1 MESKGEDTCQRTG
14 KGGGGENKHL
24 KTKSSMEGKERG
36 GKAKGIRKEGIS
48 QTKEKM
54 SAQPVINKKIHS
66 FDFFVVVVE
75 WLS

>member
-1 MESKGEDTCQRTG
+1 MTIKNAQE
-14 KGGGGENKHL
+14 
-24 KTKSSMEGKERG
+24 
-36 GKAKGIRKEGIS
+36 A

>member
-1 MESKGEDTCQRTG
+1 
-14 KGGGGENKHL
+14 
-24 KTKSSMEGKERG
+24 MEGKERG